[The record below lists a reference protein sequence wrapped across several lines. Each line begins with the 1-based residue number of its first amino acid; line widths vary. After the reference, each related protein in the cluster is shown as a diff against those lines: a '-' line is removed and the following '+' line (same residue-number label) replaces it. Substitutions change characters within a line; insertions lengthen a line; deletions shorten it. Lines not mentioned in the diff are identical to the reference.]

1 MPDKLKNWA
10 KMCNFELDFDHIRP
24 WTIKDHGL
32 GHKDYCHIDA
42 LRYAIEYE
50 GKWIGEKSMNRIE
63 IGDFVRP
70 IDGRN
75 DEAWVVTWIN
85 DERRQCRVTLL
96 TEEDGTLVNLIRFV
110 GKESIVRGYDQ
121 VHNRH
126 WRYLTIHSYVAGEAI
141 PCWKSLTTG
150 DKAVY
155 DNYILLNSPTF
166 KNKESIMDIND
177 IKEVI
182 FNDPATVVYWK
193 DGSKTVVQCQD
204 GEPFDPEKGLAMA
217 ISRKVFGNKWDYYHV
232 FRKFLKKQL
241 ALKEMPD
248 TLYFDNQPVTIK
260 SSQADSETGMV
271 TIKCTAEEA
280 KRIQKMAYKWKKEE
294 KKKK

>member
-1 MPDKLKNWA
+1 MPDKLKHWA

-24 WTIKDHGL
+24 WTVKDHGL

-70 IDGRN
+70 IDGHN
-75 DEAWVVTWIN
+75 NEAWVVTWIN

-96 TEEDGTLVNLIRFV
+96 DVDDGRLHNFMGLDNYRIRSAA
-110 GKESIVRGYDQ
+110 KIMIAQEYDQ
-121 VHNRH
+121 VHNRR
-126 WRYLTIHSYVAGEAI
+126 WRYLTIDSCVNGEFI
-141 PCWKSLTTG
+141 HCWKGLTTD
-150 DKAVY
+150 DKALY
-155 DNYILLNSPTF
+155 DTYILSKYPDL
-166 KNKESIMDIND
+166 KNKESIMDIKEIKESIMDIKD

-182 FNDPATVVYWK
+182 FNNPATVVYWK

-204 GEPFDPEKGLAMA
+204 GEKFDPEKGLAMA

-232 FRKFLKKQL
+232 FRKFLKKYNKQM
-241 ALKEMPD
+241 ALK
-248 TLYFDNQPVTIK
+248 
-260 SSQADSETGMV
+260 
-271 TIKCTAEEA
+271 
-280 KRIQKMAYKWKKEE
+280 KKEE
-294 KKKK
+294 AE

>member
-1 MPDKLKNWA
+1 MPDKLKYWA

-24 WTIKDHGL
+24 WTVKDHGL
-32 GHKDYCHIDA
+32 GHKDYCYIDA

-50 GKWIGEKSMNRIE
+50 GKWIGEKIMHNRIE

-96 TEEDGTLVNLIRFV
+96 TEEDGTLWGLMRPVKKKLIKRD
-110 GKESIVRGYDQ
+110 YDQ
-121 VHNRH
+121 VHNRRC
-126 WRYLTIHSYVAGEAI
+126 WRYLAIDSCVDGEYI
-141 PCWKSLTTG
+141 PCWKFLTTG
-150 DKAVY
+150 EKALYDK
-155 DNYILLNSPTF
+155 YILSIDPNLEN
-166 KNKESIMDIND
+166 NKESIMDIND

-182 FNDPATVVYWK
+182 FNNPATVVYWK

-248 TLYFDNQPVTIK
+248 TLYFDNQPVSLK

-280 KRIQKMAYKWKKEE
+280 KRIQKWLIRRRNG
-294 KKKK
+294 

>member
-1 MPDKLKNWA
+1 MN
-10 KMCNFELDFDHIRP
+10 
-24 WTIKDHGL
+24 
-32 GHKDYCHIDA
+32 
-42 LRYAIEYE
+42 
-50 GKWIGEKSMNRIE
+50 NRIE

-75 DEAWVVTWIN
+75 DEAWVVTN
-85 DERRQCRVTLL
+85 VDNERIHCRVTLL
-96 TEEDGTLVNLIRFV
+96 TEEDGRLHNFMGLDNYRTRHEAKVMI
-110 GKESIVRGYDQ
+110 EHDYDQ
-121 VHNRH
+121 VHNRR
-126 WRYLTIHSYVAGEAI
+126 WRHLTIDSCISGEYI
-141 PCWKSLTTG
+141 PCWKILTID
-150 DKAVY
+150 DKALY
-155 DNYILLNSPTF
+155 DTYILSKYPDL
-166 KNKESIMDIND
+166 KNEESMMNIND

-182 FNDPATVVYWK
+182 FNNPATVVYWK

-241 ALKEMPD
+241 ALKEIPD
-248 TLYFDNQPVTIK
+248 TLYFDNHPVTIK

-280 KRIQKMAYKWKKEE
+280 MRIQKMAYKWKNRKAHIFDKKE
-294 KKKK
+294 